1 MTCINRIINGM
12 NLKSKPLSEKL
23 ETVFKHENKLQKAFL
38 SFFLEEKR
46 KGKSPNALTRGLE
59 HPHLG
64 PV

>member
-38 SFFLEEKR
+38 SFWKR
-46 KGKSPNALTRGLE
+46 KEKE
-59 HPHLG
+59 KVQMH
-64 PV
+64 